1 VAHCVRR
8 SCRCLAAGG
17 LRGVRQLVLLLLPRW
32 VLRVVAAERIALRGG
47 NVVHGGWYDALD
59 GGLREQIRVKTCS
72 WMLDGAGD
80 GGATGTISFLKASL
94 R

>member
-1 VAHCVRR
+1 VQ
-8 SCRCLAAGG
+8 
-17 LRGVRQLVLLLLPRW
+17 QLVLFLLPRR
-32 VLRVVAAERIALRGG
+32 VLRVFAAEQIALRGG
-47 NVVHGGWYDALD
+47 DVVHGGWYNALD

-72 WMLDGAGD
+72 WLLAGAGE

>member
-1 VAHCVRR
+1 VP
-8 SCRCLAAGG
+8 
-17 LRGVRQLVLLLLPRW
+17 QLVLLLLPRR
-32 VLRVVAAERIALRGG
+32 VLRVVAAERFALRGG
-47 NVVHGGWYDALD
+47 IVVRGGWYDVLD

-72 WMLDGAGD
+72 WLLARASD